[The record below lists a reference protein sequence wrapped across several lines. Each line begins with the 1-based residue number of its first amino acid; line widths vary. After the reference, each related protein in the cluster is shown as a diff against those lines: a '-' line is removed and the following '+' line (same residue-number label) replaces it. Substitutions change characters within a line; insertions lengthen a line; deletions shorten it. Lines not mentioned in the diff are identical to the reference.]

1 MRPIFVVRAEPGVD
15 AIRALRAWLKIG
27 LRMFGL
33 RCVEV
38 REEPQT
44 KEAVMAI
51 DLTDTETQR
60 QSEDQSP
67 IPPGVYRLRAKIK
80 AGTEG
85 TDHLLQR
92 AKNGVSLMLVLEC
105 TVVEGDHRGRKLW
118 DYITCELDEQGVITP
133 LPQNKLENLQT
144 SMRLGRNKL
153 RAIIDSA
160 YKLDPKDTS
169 EAAQAKRRLDS
180 YDAFDGIEFW
190 AQVEERPAA
199 NGYGPSNNIDFIITP
214 DLPDYPQ
221 QATSAAPPTA
231 ALSKPSSSGGP
242 VSLRGAMDDEIP
254 FGPEWR

>member
-1 MRPIFVVRAEPGVD
+1 MIHRSSEVGALW
-15 AIRALRAWLKIG
+15 RALRAWLKIG
-27 LRMFGL
+27 LRMYGL

-105 TVVEGDHRGRKLW
+105 TVIKGDYRNRKIW

-133 LPQNKLENLQT
+133 LPQNKLEKLQT

-180 YDAFDGIEFW
+180 YAAFDGIEFW

-221 QATSAAPPTA
+221 EASAPPA
-231 ALSKPSSSGGP
+231 VVPSKPTTR
-242 VSLRGAMDDEIP
+242 RGDMDDSIP
-254 FGPEWR
+254 F